1 MPHVVVKLYP
11 GRSEEK
17 KKRLESEIQK
27 AVMTIAECEEKTVSV
42 AIEEIDP
49 DKWADTVYKPDILGN
64 KDNLYIKPGYNP
76 FE

>member
-17 KKRLESEIQK
+17 KKRLANEILK
-27 AVMTIAECEEKTVSV
+27 AVVTIAECEEKTVSV
-42 AIEEIDP
+42 AIEEIEP
-49 DKWADTVYKPDILGN
+49 DKWADVVYKPDILDS
-64 KDNLYIKPGYNP
+64 KDNLYIQPGYNP